1 MPWFDTC
8 SLLMNEANQQI
19 YHTTIA
25 SSLKTWEAV
34 CLECVKKNKY
44 EHFSQSLKMGSYR
57 KNLDSLLFFLYKKID
72 PMLYIFTNNEVITK
86 SNHQTL
92 SNDFSNK
99 ITLARSFS
107 TS

>member
-1 MPWFDTC
+1 
-8 SLLMNEANQQI
+8 MNEANQQVH
-19 YHTTIA
+19 HTTIA
-25 SSLKTWEAV
+25 SSLKTLEAV
-34 CLECVKKNKY
+34 CLECVKKKKEY

-57 KNLDSLLFFLYKKID
+57 KNLDSLLFFLYKKTE

-86 SNHQTL
+86 SNHQML

-99 ITLARSFS
+99 ISLARSFS